1 MRNRILMVGVAVL
14 LAATLAYAGGDQAKG
29 GKMDPA
35 AKAAWMQKE
44 FGLSDAQT
52 QQVKALIEQ
61 THARYEQLEAQGLSE
76 DAMKAEKT
84 KLKADHDTKLKSIL
98 TAEQWAK
105 VEAYRAEQYKKEQEA
120 KKH

>member
-1 MRNRILMVGVAVL
+1 MRNRILILGVIVL
-14 LAATLAYAGGDQAKG
+14 LAATVAIAGGEQSKG

-61 THARYEQLEAQGLSE
+61 THARYEQLEGKGLSE
-76 DAMKAEKT
+76 EAMKAEKT
-84 KLKADHDTKLKSIL
+84 KLKADHDAKLKSIL

-105 VEAYRAEQYKKEQEA
+105 LEAYRAEQYKKEQEA
-120 KKH
+120 KKQ